1 MFERK
6 RLFPFGKILEN
17 VLEKLTFALRW
28 VGTGVESAVGL
39 KQNQPTSQTNKNR
52 QHRKD
57 KVMGKFM
64 NIDLFKES
72 TFGFVNGLYFLYGFL
87 LNYFLLFSFSFLL
100 IPLGLLSLILWVK
113 HSVSRS
119 VMAQSLRHHGLQPTR
134 LPCL

>member
-6 RLFPFGKILEN
+6 RLFPVGKILEN

-28 VGTGVESAVGL
+28 VGTGGESAVGL

-64 NIDLFKES
+64 SIDLFKES

-100 IPLGLLSLILWVK
+100 IPLGLLSLIL
-113 HSVSRS
+113 
-119 VMAQSLRHHGLQPTR
+119 
-134 LPCL
+134 